1 MAETSIGWTDATW
14 NPVVGCARVSAGC
27 KHCYAE
33 TMAARQ
39 VLMSRAQGRRSP
51 YLPVVD
57 EQRRRWNRR
66 AVFLPERL
74 AEPLSWRKPS
84 RVFVNS
90 MSDLFHEDITFEQ
103 VAAVFGVMAATP
115 RHTYQVLTKRPER
128 MVEFFEHVFGLEDT
142 ENTINREAIERGWV
156 IWDGNAP
163 RCGWPKNARPIDYA
177 HLYAAAPNPATLCKR
192 LPWVWPLP
200 NVWLGVSV
208 EDQRAADKRIPLLL
222 QAPAVVRFISAEPL
236 LGALELGALM
246 GVPAGAEGEGAD
258 YYNAL
263 RGFGFFSDGE
273 PAASRGERLDWVIT
287 GGESGPGARP
297 MDPNWARSLRDQCEE
312 AGVPF
317 FFKQWG
323 GPNKKKAGR
332 VLDGRTHDAMPEV
345 RRAA

>member
-1 MAETSIGWTDATW
+1 MGE
-14 NPVVGCARVSAGC
+14 
-27 KHCYAE
+27 YAE
-33 TMAARQ
+33 MEIERQMREYAEEQMGKDPAPARTAFANKDLQAFARDMGLRLSAPSPHHLQ
-39 VLMSRAQGRRSP
+39 V
-51 YLPVVD
+51 
-57 EQRRRWNRR
+57 
-66 AVFLPERL
+66 
-74 AEPLSWRKPS
+74 
-84 RVFVNS
+84 
-90 MSDLFHEDITFEQ
+90 
-103 VAAVFGVMAATP
+103 
-115 RHTYQVLTKRPER
+115 
-128 MVEFFEHVFGLEDT
+128 GLEDT
-142 ENTINREAIERGWV
+142 ENTINREASERGWV

-163 RCGWPKNARPIDYA
+163 RCGWPKNARPIDYV

-297 MDPNWARSLRDQCEE
+297 MDPSWARSLRDQCEE